1 MLSQRARY
9 ALRALTELARRSGSE
24 FVSVTEIAERQRI
37 PRKFL
42 ELILLDLKT
51 SQLVDS
57 SRGRAGGYR
66 LARPPEAISFG
77 EIIRTL
83 DGPLAL
89 VACVSRTAYRPC
101 DGTKRPAQS
110 ATQWRAYATRPRESS
125 MRSRWRTLSRK
136 KIICKLTHGNYR
148 VLSRRSFR

>member
-66 LARPPEAISFG
+66 LARPAEAISFG

-101 DGTKRPAQS
+101 DDCRDE
-110 ATQWRAYATRPRESS
+110 ATCAIRYAMAGVRDEAARILDAF
-125 MRSRWRTLSRK
+125 TLADA
-136 KIICKLTHGNYR
+136 LTQEGNM
-148 VLSRRSFR
+148 